1 VIKKY
6 IKKPFLS
13 FSTFVLLFICLF
25 ANISKSQ
32 DLQDNIIL
40 QPQGLEHTGIYSLK
54 NIAPELTGEGVK
66 YAVICRSFTYIDGE
80 PQNDYRPFTL
90 HNCFKSKT
98 FGFYDHSEISSGV
111 SPHSTA
117 ICSILFGEDPD
128 AFYPDT
134 GAFIYEGTTPN
145 AQADIYEFWYFIS
158 NYVFDHSPPDA
169 DIITIAFGNQFE
181 HWWTRGIESLVEHY
195 GLNIIA
201 SIGNGTDSHDPVL
214 YPAAGSNVIGV
225 GVVNSVNSDN
235 QAINLSNFSIVYPE
249 NSSIGPTANGQCKP
263 DIVAPGNCLAADI
276 FEPNQY
282 EPTGNWSSFATPLV
296 AGAAGLLVQKAKLE
310 PDLSMAVSPYGGNCV
325 IKAILMNSAT
335 KLPYWH
341 KGFLSTDDDHTAP
354 LDYIQGA
361 GMLNALS
368 AYEHLISGQQKPGN
382 VSAIGWDLNQLNNNV
397 TYEKIYKF
405 SLSESDN
412 KIITATLTWNKN
424 FSNVYPFES
433 LPEKD
438 NNLRLELWAVDL
450 MNPTNN
456 YLLDYS
462 DSSIDNVEHIHT
474 AADPNFTNYEVIIS
488 ISNNDDQKAINTI
501 QRYGLAWNAS
511 IKGEEDS
518 LFWYDLN
525 SDGVVDSSDYAIVM
539 VNLLNSP
546 ESFENYVFGDVNPD
560 GVINTSDIEMFL
572 ENNNR
577 QADWYIKNN

>member
-1 VIKKY
+1 
-6 IKKPFLS
+6 
-13 FSTFVLLFICLF
+13 
-25 ANISKSQ
+25 
-32 DLQDNIIL
+32 
-40 QPQGLEHTGIYSLK
+40 LK
-54 NIAPELTGEGVK
+54 NIAPELTGEDVK

-201 SIGNGTDSHDPVL
+201 SIGNGTGSHDPVL

-405 SLSESDN
+405 SLSEPDN

-511 IKGEEDS
+511 IRREEDS